1 VPDRVG
7 GKLCSRVTAE
17 LGGRIVAGDY
27 VPDQVLPTE
36 ADLCSIFGVSRT
48 TVREAVNR
56 LHGKGMVDGRPRK
69 GTRVLPTARWNQF
82 DAELLSWR
90 MQRGVTAE
98 IVDQL
103 YEVRDCFEPRA
114 CALAAVHGGPA
125 EKARIRA
132 HFQVLVDANLGT
144 EQRVAADFAFH
155 LAIFAATG
163 NLFLISLGSAIRTAL
178 QLSLTLS
185 QRRSPMSRAEEA
197 LHNHLCRAILRG
209 DAEAS
214 ARHMRRLLNA
224 SRRAVRR
231 ALAVRTRDH
240 ATLDCDYSVM
250 M

>member
-1 VPDRVG
+1 MPERLG

-48 TVREAVNR
+48 TIREAVKR
-56 LHGKGMVDGRPRK
+56 LHGKGLIEGEPRN

-114 CALAAVHGGPA
+114 CSLAAVQGNPL
-125 EKARIRA
+125 EKAQIQA
-132 HFQVLVDANLGT
+132 YYHVLADTSLTT
-144 EQRVAADFAFH
+144 EQRVAADLQFH

-178 QLSLTLS
+178 HLSFTLS
-185 QRRSPMSRAEEA
+185 QRRAPMSRTEQG
-197 LHNHLCRAILRG
+197 LHGHICDAILRG
-209 DAEAS
+209 EAEAS
-214 ARHMRRLLNA
+214 ERYMRRLLKA
-224 SRRAVRR
+224 SHRAVRR
-231 ALAVRTRDH
+231 ALAPRTR
-240 ATLDCDYSVM
+240 
-250 M
+250 